1 MKFNLSDFLQL
12 DTKELLTVNGGSPCS
27 SSSGSPSGSSSGSPS
42 GGSSGRPSGSS
53 SGRSSNGSGAPSSS
67 STNSSDGGNGGNS
80 NPSVTRNPNGTV
92 TYHQKNGQSF
102 TYRTQGNNNSSKNG
116 NNDNSSKTVP
126 EAWSG
131 GSGSSGGGS
140 CSTSTSNNPNGQG
153 PSTTSSNPGGNQHKD
168 TKIHSGGG
176 TCTKTGGH
184 SPVNPN
190 PTNPDDVT
198 SGGGTCSSKNDTDK
212 VYGMFGQITDGSYAD
227 ELTMQYYLKH
237 FPWTN
242 GEVVDSFMYG
252 TYVDHNGVE
261 QQCKFSTVGC
271 KEIGSAKIGSEFL
284 GENVSPMSIQNNC
297 DFDKDGNLSADEI
310 AQGLNNMLDE
320 KFGDIFNIEYEEINS
335 NINLEKL
342 EEIANKNDTYV
353 LGFAQNCHGGHWVVL
368 EGYSQDFSGNITF
381 NYDGTSDNDM
391 ANNRSFVLGIQ
402 NQSVSSEKYA
412 ITRIQTFTKV
422 SK

>member
-1 MKFNLSDFLQL
+1 MKFDLSDFVQL
-12 DTKELLTVNGGSPCS
+12 DTNGLLNVNGGGSCSGSSSSSSSDSSSSSNSGSDGNGGGGSNPGSGTTRVYVPTGPYNGYYAEKTSKGSKNSTKNGGSSSSGGGGGGGSCNGASDGKTVYHNPYYGGNNKSDDNSNNSNGHGS
-27 SSSGSPSGSSSGSPS
+27 SSSGSTP
-42 GGSSGRPSGSS
+42 
-53 SGRSSNGSGAPSSS
+53 
-67 STNSSDGGNGGNS
+67 
-80 NPSVTRNPNGTV
+80 
-92 TYHQKNGQSF
+92 
-102 TYRTQGNNNSSKNG
+102 
-116 NNDNSSKTVP
+116 
-126 EAWSG
+126 
-131 GSGSSGGGS
+131 
-140 CSTSTSNNPNGQG
+140 
-153 PSTTSSNPGGNQHKD
+153 
-168 TKIHSGGG
+168 
-176 TCTKTGGH
+176 
-184 SPVNPN
+184 
-190 PTNPDDVT
+190 
-198 SGGGTCSSKNDTDK
+198 SGGGTCSTGTTPKTNGGTTTTIPSSGN
-212 VYGMFGQITDGSYAD
+212 FGQITDGSYAD
-227 ELTMQYYLKH
+227 KLTMQYYLKH

-242 GEVVDSFMYG
+242 GEIIDSFMYG

-271 KEIGSAKIGSEFL
+271 KEIGSAKIGSELL

-297 DFDKDGNLSADEI
+297 DLDKDGNLSANEI

-320 KFGDIFNIEYEEINS
+320 KFGDIFDIEYEEINS

-342 EEIANKNDTYV
+342 EEIANENDTYV

-368 EGYSQDFSGNITF
+368 EGYSQDSSGNITF